1 MLNDWMVSCINAHED
16 ILEIFARDTK
26 IVTNPQRRVSDR
38 DFSFDVPTL
47 FPELFH
53 SRGSVLRGH
62 VNKVKLV

>member
-1 MLNDWMVSCINAHED
+1 MLKNWMVSCINAHED

-47 FPELFH
+47 LPELFD
-53 SRGSVLRGH
+53 SLGSILRGH
-62 VNKVKLV
+62 VHKAKLV